1 MEFRLSFLQAMRQQA
16 PKMFNRLNRE
26 GKLQEFADEKAKQA
40 SELFQELTK
49 DAPKE
54 PGGYPKEPFASE
66 AQEAVMQ
73 TLIDFPNHEQT
84 TRQADERS
92 ALLNEPQTS

>member
-1 MEFRLSFLQAMRQQA
+1 MEFRLPYLQAMRAQA
-16 PKMFNRLNRE
+16 PKLFNRLSRSGELESYVN
-26 GKLQEFADEKAKQA
+26 EKAKQA
-40 SELFQELTK
+40 SDLFHELTK

-54 PGGYPKEPFASE
+54 QGGYPKEPFASE
-66 AQEAVMQ
+66 AAEAVMQ

>member
-1 MEFRLSFLQAMRQQA
+1 MEFRLQYLQAMRQQA
-16 PKMFNRLNRE
+16 PAMFNRLNRE
-26 GKLQEFADEKAKQA
+26 GKLDQFVAEKAKQA
-40 SELFQELTK
+40 TELFQELTR

-54 PGGYPKEPFASE
+54 QGGYPKEPYASE
-66 AQEAVMQ
+66 AMEAVLQ

-84 TRQADERS
+84 TRQSDERS

>member
-1 MEFRLSFLQAMRQQA
+1 MEFRLQYLQAMRQQA
-16 PKMFNRLNRE
+16 PKLFNQLNRE
-26 GKLQEFADEKAKQA
+26 GKLLPLAEEKAKEA
-40 SELFQELTK
+40 SDLFAELTK

-54 PGGYPKEPFASE
+54 QGGYPKEPWASQ

-73 TLIDFPNHEQT
+73 TLIDFPNHERT